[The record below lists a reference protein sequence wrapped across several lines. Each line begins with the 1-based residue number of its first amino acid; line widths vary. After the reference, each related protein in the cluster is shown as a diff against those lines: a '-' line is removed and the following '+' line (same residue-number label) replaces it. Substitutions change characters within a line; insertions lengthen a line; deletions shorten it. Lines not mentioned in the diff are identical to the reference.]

1 MIDKPLYFG
10 DGNLKIYILEIMNI
24 KIAHKDYE

>member
-10 DGNLKIYILEIMNI
+10 DGNLKICILEIMNI